1 MKSFALFSHLKGRCW
16 VVPKKFDKVNLILV
30 FSYVLKFPLL
40 YVCPTC
46 KKKCL
51 LKVLHAIVF
60 VFCLFSSSILNL
72 YLHQKI
78 IWFKPS
84 LDYIIWKK
92 KRKKTKSKGKG
103 KKNSIKKL
111 GKRSAGFLMC
121 CCLSVARL
129 SELCMLLWTKHRDTH
144 NWNHAGLMER
154 LAWTPSPGTRGSCWV
169 LWKTREAKPSRFLY
183 NSYTLPLLC
192 FILWRDSPKD
202 IGPVIFKDPFKKRK
216 KTGVEKENV

>member
-84 LDYIIWKK
+84 LVISYEKEKK
-92 KRKKTKSKGKG
+92 DERKREKEIKGRSRNLEKEVWGLLCMLSSVDSKVIRV
-103 KKNSIKKL
+103 N
-111 GKRSAGFLMC
+111 
-121 CCLSVARL
+121 
-129 SELCMLLWTKHRDTH
+129 MLLWTKHRDMH
-144 NWNHAGLMER
+144 SWNHAGLMER

-169 LWKTREAKPSRFLY
+169 LWKTGEAKPSRFLY